1 MRSIPRPELS
11 LDSKD
16 QHPFSGGGRCPHAWQ
31 SKLPGTATSIKTL
44 TTYCK
49 METELVSEKDNDVP
63 DLDIL
68 VKNKGN

>member
-1 MRSIPRPELS
+1 
-11 LDSKD
+11 
-16 QHPFSGGGRCPHAWQ
+16 
-31 SKLPGTATSIKTL
+31 
-44 TTYCK
+44 